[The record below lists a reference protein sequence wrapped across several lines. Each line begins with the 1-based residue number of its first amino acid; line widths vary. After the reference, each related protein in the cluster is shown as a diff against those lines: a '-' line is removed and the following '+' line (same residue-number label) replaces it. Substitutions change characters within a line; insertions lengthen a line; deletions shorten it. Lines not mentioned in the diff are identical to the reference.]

1 MLLRSLKLQIKNC
14 VFFQL
19 VKILNIKG
27 LGLPSADCNTI
38 RMRILEFEFE
48 NRFEVHF
55 EFFKVI
61 GFLRGSA
68 RI

>member
-1 MLLRSLKLQIKNC
+1 M
-14 VFFQL
+14 

-27 LGLPSADCNTI
+27 LGLPSECNNI
-38 RMRILEFEFE
+38 RIRILEFEFE
-48 NRFEVHF
+48 NCFEVRF